1 MLRHVVMLKF
11 RSDADASAI
20 AEYKREMR
28 TWPSKIPGLRSIY
41 FGSNVGQGGEGLG
54 GEFGGNYDFV
64 VISDLDD
71 LDAYQIYANHPTHV
85 ELNRLYV
92 RPIIQDRIAIQTFTE
107 ESEGVFPSRESG
119 MPK

>member
-11 RSDADASAI
+11 RSDAKTTAI
-20 AEYKREMR
+20 AEYKRELR
-28 TWPSKIPGLRSIY
+28 SLPSEIPGLRSFY
-41 FGSNVGQGGEGLG
+41 FGSNVGSGSEGLG

-71 LDAYQIYANHPTHV
+71 LDAYQIYANHPAHA

-92 RPIIQDRIAIQTFTE
+92 RPIIQNRVAIQTFTE
-107 ESEGVFPSRESG
+107 ESEGVFPVN
-119 MPK
+119 